1 MQLNIQSVK
10 ECDLR
15 QNGKQMEVRP
25 HYITRWPV
33 QETCSMYS
41 VPLLMRVTCT
51 ACCNVPPSADISETL
66 KSRSQTSKDA
76 EVKWRPNICRIFA
89 LPRRYAEFAA
99 AIVGINETFPHE
111 QMNRLLAV
119 LQEEVT
125 QKTGRY
131 DSEKSSWVP
140 QFGKQTKDCDQ
151 TCSGWK
157 LDPAISFKVSWTQGP
172 APLSHKQLW
181 CGEIKSSHYLYERSL
196 IFHFIRWCPSSSSG
210 RRTIRRSLK
219 HSGSSWRVEVTS
231 SLSRCLNST
240 LERLLGSTEIYCTI
254 NSYT

>member
-76 EVKWRPNICRIFA
+76 EVKWKAQYLSHFCSPQALCRVCRCNRWHQRDFSSWTDEQTPCCPA
-89 LPRRYAEFAA
+89 RR
-99 AIVGINETFPHE
+99 GDSN
-111 QMNRLLAV
+111 L
-119 LQEEVT
+119 
-125 QKTGRY
+125 KSGRY

-140 QFGKQTKDCDQ
+140 QYGKQETDCDL
-151 TCSGWK
+151 TSSGWK

-172 APLSHKQLW
+172 APLSHQQLW
-181 CGEIKSSHYLYERSL
+181 CGEIKTSHYL
-196 IFHFIRWCPSSSSG
+196 
-210 RRTIRRSLK
+210 
-219 HSGSSWRVEVTS
+219 
-231 SLSRCLNST
+231 
-240 LERLLGSTEIYCTI
+240 
-254 NSYT
+254 

>member
-76 EVKWRPNICRIFA
+76 EVKWKAQYLSHFCSPQALCRVC
-89 LPRRYAEFAA
+89 RC
-99 AIVGINETFPHE
+99 
-111 QMNRLLAV
+111 NRWH
-119 LQEEVT
+119 Q
-125 QKTGRY
+125 R
-131 DSEKSSWVP
+131 DFSSWTDE
-140 QFGKQTKDCDQ
+140 QTPCCPARRGDSKSWQ
-151 TCSGWK
+151 IRQWK
-157 LDPAISFKVSWTQGP
+157 VK
-172 APLSHKQLW
+172 
-181 CGEIKSSHYLYERSL
+181 
-196 IFHFIRWCPSSSSG
+196 
-210 RRTIRRSLK
+210 
-219 HSGSSWRVEVTS
+219 
-231 SLSRCLNST
+231 
-240 LERLLGSTEIYCTI
+240 LGSTVWKANKRLWSNLFRLKAWSCD
-254 NSYT
+254 